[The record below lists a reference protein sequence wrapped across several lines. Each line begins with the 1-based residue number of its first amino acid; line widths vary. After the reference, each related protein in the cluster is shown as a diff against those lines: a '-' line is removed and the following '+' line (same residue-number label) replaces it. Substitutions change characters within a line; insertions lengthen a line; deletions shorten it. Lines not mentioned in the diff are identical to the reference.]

1 MESPGA
7 ARGASR
13 RRGRENPPRGDA
25 LARRGG
31 RAAAAAARGRR
42 RASDTHRLSPTRSC
56 ASHDF
61 EPRCARANART
72 SGDPGGRATESL
84 VVTLPAR
91 RARPRGAATARR
103 SGSVSPLSLDRC
115 AGRGRAAA
123 ARQAGLPRLFRPIC
137 HRRGATLIQF
147 CCPSLCLV
155 PEPWGPLYTVGERA
169 GEVSSGPRPAGDPL
183 AVTRSSLYS
192 SRRVRRS
199 ARLVSRLGPAGRR
212 QGARARRS
220 VADGFTH
227 GASVTNIL

>member
-13 RRGRENPPRGDA
+13 RRGRENSPRGHA

-91 RARPRGAATARR
+91 RARPRGVAAVA
-103 SGSVSPLSLDRC
+103 GPL
-115 AGRGRAAA
+115 RGLRLRGCRAASRPA
-123 ARQAGLPRLFRPIC
+123 APIPADLPPP
-137 HRRGATLIQF
+137 RRTFIQF

-155 PEPWGPLYTVGERA
+155 PEPSGPLYTVGERA

>member
-13 RRGRENPPRGDA
+13 RRGRENSPRGHA

-103 SGSVSPLSLDRC
+103 SGSVSPLLPDR
-115 AGRGRAAA
+115 GVGPRGRHRALRAPSRTEVYGWNLILLHTESDVFSIAHDVWFEVGSGNGAA
-123 ARQAGLPRLFRPIC
+123 
-137 HRRGATLIQF
+137 
-147 CCPSLCLV
+147 
-155 PEPWGPLYTVGERA
+155 
-169 GEVSSGPRPAGDPL
+169 GPRRRQL
-183 AVTRSSLYS
+183 AKS
-192 SRRVRRS
+192 SRT
-199 ARLVSRLGPAGRR
+199 LRLGSPSE
-212 QGARARRS
+212 RS
-220 VADGFTH
+220 RSDVHHWCREKAN
-227 GASVTNIL
+227 SKNEIPKY